1 MGVGGKPH
9 APATST
15 PEKDPV
21 PVVQEAGWAPGPRL
35 DGGKISSPPGFDLGS
50 TLLVKSK
57 EKLPSFPPPPLILLA
72 SYACVSS
79 HGMSKLK
86 NRVNL
91 INPYLAN
98 VENMVS
104 S

>member
-35 DGGKISSPPGFDLGS
+35 DGRKISSPPGFGPGPS
-50 TLLVKSK
+50 SPT
-57 EKLPSFPPPPLILLA
+57 ELPGPRCKHSLDNF
-72 SYACVSS
+72 
-79 HGMSKLK
+79 
-86 NRVNL
+86 
-91 INPYLAN
+91 
-98 VENMVS
+98 
-104 S
+104 